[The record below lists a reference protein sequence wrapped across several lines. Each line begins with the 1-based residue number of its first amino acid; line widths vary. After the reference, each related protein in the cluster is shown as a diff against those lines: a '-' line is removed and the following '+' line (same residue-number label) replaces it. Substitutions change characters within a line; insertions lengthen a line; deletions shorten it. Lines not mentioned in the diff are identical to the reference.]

1 VVLEEPHTLS
11 SVRGLIH
18 IVLLMALLLVVLCA
32 SCKDDSTTVVSHPT
46 NPELV
51 PTMTTS
57 DVETVISDSGVTRY
71 RITAPLWNMFEEA
84 KRPHWTFPQGVKCEE
99 LDQKFNAV
107 TSIQCDSAYFD
118 KDNSLW
124 TLTGHVRISNVNNDL
139 ILTDQMTWDQRSH
152 KMYSEA
158 FIHIEK
164 QGRII
169 EGYGYESNERLT
181 TYQLRQVEAIFPI
194 DERRMPHPGS
204 GNTPRRTA
212 AVNNHNAPQP

>member
-1 VVLEEPHTLS
+1 MVLEEPHPLS
-11 SVRGLIH
+11 RVRSLAH
-18 IVLLMALLLVVLCA
+18 IVLLVAAVTALFS

-46 NPELV
+46 DPEKV

-57 DVETVISDSGVTRY
+57 DVETIISDSGVTRY
-71 RITAPLWNMFEEA
+71 QIAAPLWNMFEEA
-84 KRPHWTFPQGVKCEE
+84 KEPHWTFPKGVKCEE
-99 LDQKFNAV
+99 LDDNFNPM

-118 KDNSLW
+118 KNNSLW
-124 TLTGHVRISNVNNDL
+124 ILTGNVRITNVNNDL
-139 ILTDQMTWDQRSH
+139 ILTDQMTWDQRNH
-152 KMYSEA
+152 QMYSDA

-169 EGYGYESNERLT
+169 EGYGYVSNERLT

-204 GNTPRRTA
+204 GNQPRRPM
-212 AVNNHNAPQP
+212 H

>member
-1 VVLEEPHTLS
+1 MRSLVQIVFLVL
-11 SVRGLIH
+11 SVTA
-18 IVLLMALLLVVLCA
+18 VFT
-32 SCKDDSTTVVSHPT
+32 SCKDDSTAVVSHPT

-57 DVETVISDSGVTRY
+57 DVQTIISDSGFTRY
-71 RITAPLWNMFEEA
+71 RITSPLWNMFEEA
-84 KRPHWTFPQGVKCEE
+84 KRPHWTFPKGVKCEE
-99 LDQKFNAV
+99 LDNKFNTV

-118 KDNSLW
+118 KDNALW
-124 TLTGHVRISNVNNDL
+124 TLTGNVRISNANNDL
-139 ILTDQMTWDQRSH
+139 ILTDQMNWDQRNH
-152 KMYSEA
+152 QMYSDA

-169 EGYGYESNERLT
+169 EGYGYVSNERLT

-204 GNTPRRTA
+204 GNSPRR
-212 AVNNHNAPQP
+212 PMQ

>member
-1 VVLEEPHTLS
+1 MVLEEPHS
-11 SVRGLIH
+11 LIGVKNLVQ
-18 IVLLMALLLVVLCA
+18 IVLLLALTTALCV
-32 SCKDDSTTVVSHPT
+32 SCEDSSTTVVSHPT
-46 NPELV
+46 NPEVV

-57 DVETVISDSGVTRY
+57 DVQTVISDSGMTRY
-71 RITAPLWNMFEEA
+71 RIAAPLWNMFEEA
-84 KRPHWTFPQGVKCEE
+84 KEPHWTFPKGVKCEE
-99 LDQKFNAV
+99 LNKNYEPV
-107 TSIQCDSAYFD
+107 TSIKCDSAYFD
-118 KDNSLW
+118 KNNALW
-124 TLTGHVRISNVNNDL
+124 TLTGNVRISNVNNDL

-152 KMYSEA
+152 QMYSDA

-204 GNTPRRTA
+204 GNTPRR
-212 AVNNHNAPQP
+212 PMK